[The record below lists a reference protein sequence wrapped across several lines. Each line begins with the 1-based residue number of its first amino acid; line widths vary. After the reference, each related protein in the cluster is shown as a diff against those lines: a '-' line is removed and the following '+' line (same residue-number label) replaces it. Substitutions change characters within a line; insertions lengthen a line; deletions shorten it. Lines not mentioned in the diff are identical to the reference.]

1 MFFLYNF
8 NFRGI
13 GENILKKINDLL
25 MRFYFV
31 EERECEFI
39 NVLKVGILNYFER
52 YWFVFNFIFS
62 IIYIKL

>member
-1 MFFLYNF
+1 MC
-8 NFRGI
+8 
-13 GENILKKINDLL
+13 
-25 MRFYFV
+25 FYFV

-62 IIYIKL
+62 LIYIKLWLLLKVKLWLFLK